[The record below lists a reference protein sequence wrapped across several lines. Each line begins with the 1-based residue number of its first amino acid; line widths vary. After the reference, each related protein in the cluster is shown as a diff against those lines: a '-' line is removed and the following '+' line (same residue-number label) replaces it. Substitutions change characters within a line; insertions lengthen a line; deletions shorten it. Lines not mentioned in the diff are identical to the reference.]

1 MEPLKPVSYGP
12 VQSADFPQGVRR
24 FVYRS
29 PEDGVED
36 WALLWPPE
44 SGRTWVVNL
53 HGHGSHGDQLYT
65 RADVRRDWLSAFRR
79 RGLGV
84 VTPNLR
90 DDAWMS
96 PPAVADLSG
105 LLEFARA
112 RHSAERFAFVSG
124 SMGGTG
130 ALVYAALHPEDVAAA
145 VAVCPATSIAS
156 LYAWCTRQEA
166 SPLQGEIA
174 AAICAAYGGTP
185 AEVPDVYRRHSCMAH
200 TDRLTMPLYVAHGA
214 ADDMIPVGESR
225 ALATACR
232 EGNLKYREIP
242 NGDHDAPLAARVLAE
257 GLNWVL

>member
-1 MEPLKPVSYGP
+1 
-12 VQSADFPQGVRR
+12 
-24 FVYRS
+24 
-29 PEDGVED
+29 
-36 WALLWPPE
+36 
-44 SGRTWVVNL
+44 
-53 HGHGSHGDQLYT
+53 
-65 RADVRRDWLSAFRR
+65 
-79 RGLGV
+79 
-84 VTPNLR
+84 
-90 DDAWMS
+90 MS

-156 LYAWCTRQEA
+156 LYAWCTRQEASPLQGEIAAAICAAYGGEA